1 MQKRRKGLKKE
12 SESRE
17 QKVLPVYCI
26 CRSSDGDRFMIACDR
41 CEEWYHGDCIN
52 VTPKQAE
59 QIKTFFCHQCR
70 RKDTSLEIEYISS
83 RTQRTKSRRPMSPSS
98 SGSAYADQPS
108 PKTSKPKRFSTT
120 SSVASAPVEAPN
132 TKVKRTCASP
142 TPSNSEKKP
151 PPPDPKVSPASI
163 IDSYDE
169 SSEHTF
175 PMGYYSR
182 NVWSRD
188 CEQPVYESDSLS
200 LGRIQSSNKNRA
212 TSPRNRCCGSC
223 SGCLRLEDCGKCD
236 YCRDRRKFGGPNRM
250 RQKCRLRQCTGSVA
264 PSRHRGPINAHNSGS
279 RRRKQQTL
287 HGVLL
292 GDESPRMRQ
301 YIDHDEEPFEMPTDF
316 LPRPYS
322 DHGTPFL
329 CNQHA
334 TSEDATI
341 GSKVRRL
348 ERRLSAVH
356 ELDPLSRPYHRQSLD
371 AAGDAMDLLE
381 DDSDDDVIISSLP
394 HCAGPTCMLAPI
406 PGERYCSEACRLKHA
421 NSRSG
426 GYRAAP
432 RLLGSQSHEVA
443 IPYTLPYPDHMYCRH
458 HRVYNWH
465 SNGSIAPNTTFRAV
479 GQPFDTHYSVSD
491 AHLHESLQP
500 SRSRPF
506 TYSTPGQVH
515 HLNHRMQTHRPHS
528 AVLSINSR
536 LGLETPDRALI
547 CDPNDT
553 AAFIDSMDS
562 VMRRSVVDELD
573 IDLPQHAQ
581 VSSTHMSPSSGLN
594 DINLYYTTGRGGL
607 DVMRPSVDLHH
618 VADVDDSL
626 QSEGDDDGMNGDAA
640 ESHPR
645 NQYYYMMT
653 YHNNA
658 NCHGSR
664 VPLDSSSAPND
675 RRIDTSFSRSRGSNR
690 LLLPDGID
698 DPSGLSSSVSSVRAL
713 GVPSTMI
720 RPGSLS
726 ASNSSMAVNSCMD
739 SNSSVVAVATASS
752 RVAQLPPQSIS
763 SYLPGPDEFYTIND
777 SDDLEINWP
786 QETVAGLHG

>member
-12 SESRE
+12 CETKE
-17 QKVLPVYCI
+17 HKGPPVYCV

-41 CEEWYHGDCIN
+41 CEEWYHGDCIS

-59 QIKTFFCHQCR
+59 QIKTFYCHQCR
-70 RKDTSLEIEYISS
+70 RKDPSLQIEYTSS

-108 PKTSKPKRFSTT
+108 PKTNKPKRFSAT
-120 SSVASAPVEAPN
+120 SSISSVQAPSSKP
-132 TKVKRTCASP
+132 KRNCASP
-142 TPSNSEKKP
+142 APSNNDRKLP
-151 PPPDPKVSPASI
+151 LTDPKVSPASI
-163 IDSYDE
+163 IDSYDD
-169 SSEHTF
+169 SSGHTF

-188 CEQPVYESDSLS
+188 CEQPVYESDSLN
-200 LGRIQSSNKNRA
+200 LARVQSSTKTRA
-212 TSPRNRCCGSC
+212 TSPRIRCCGSC
-223 SGCLRLEDCGKCD
+223 PGCLRLEDCGKCD

-250 RQKCRLRQCTGSVA
+250 RQKCRLRQCTGSMA
-264 PSRHRGPINAHNSGS
+264 PSRHRAPITSQNSGS

-292 GDESPRMRQ
+292 GDESPRLRP
-301 YIDHDEEPFEMPTDF
+301 YVDHDDEPFEMPTDF

-334 TSEDATI
+334 PSEDSNI
-341 GSKVRRL
+341 GSKARRL
-348 ERRLSAVH
+348 ERRLPSVH
-356 ELDPLSRPYHRQSLD
+356 ELDSLSRPYHRQTLD
-371 AAGDAMDLLE
+371 AAGDAMDLLD
-381 DDSDDDVIISSLP
+381 DDSDDDVIISGLP
-394 HCAGPTCMLAPI
+394 HCAGPTCMSAPV
-406 PGERYCSEACRLKHA
+406 PGERYCSDACRVKHT

-426 GYRAAP
+426 FRAAP
-432 RLLGSQSHEVA
+432 RLGSQSHEIV
-443 IPYTLPYPDHMYCRH
+443 IPYNLPYPDHMYCRH

-465 SNGSIAPNTTFRAV
+465 INGSIAPNTSFRVV
-479 GQPFDTHYSVSD
+479 GQPFDAHYSD

-500 SRSRPF
+500 SRSRSF
-506 TYSTPGQVH
+506 AYSSSGSVH
-515 HLNHRMQTHRPHS
+515 HLTHRLQAHRPHS
-528 AVLSINSR
+528 AVLSVNSR
-536 LGLETPDRALI
+536 VGLEAPDRPLI

-553 AAFIDSMDS
+553 TAFIDSMDS
-562 VMRRSVVDELD
+562 VIRRSVVEELD

-581 VSSTHMSPSSGLN
+581 VSSTHMSPSSSGLSEMN
-594 DINLYYTTGRGGL
+594 SYYTTTGRGGL

-618 VADVDDSL
+618 VADVEDAL
-626 QSEGDDDGMNGDAA
+626 QSEVDEDGLNSDAA

-645 NQYYYMMT
+645 NHYYYMMT

-664 VPLDSSSAPND
+664 VSLDPSSTSND
-675 RRIDTSFSRSRGSNR
+675 RRMDANFSRVRGSNR

-698 DPSGLSSSVSSVRAL
+698 DPSGLGSTVRAL

-726 ASNSSMAVNSCMD
+726 ASNSSMAVNSCLE
-739 SNSSVVAVATASS
+739 SNSSVVAMATASS
-752 RVAQLPPQSIS
+752 RGSQLPPQSIS

-786 QETVAGLHG
+786 QETVAGVHG